1 MKKLYMLPLLAV
13 MAGAGCQQPTHTTST
28 NDTLVSAAADTS
40 HQEAAPEATQER
52 PPTPNIV
59 MELRQH
65 ADSIRQALPSAT
77 PEQAAKMYHIFADAA
92 LLAIQD
98 LSANESKW
106 LDTYINS
113 WSEEAQDY
121 RPDEA
126 TQARVRL
133 LAQAGIEPYSVGEG
147 YTELQLKPNFYQ
159 NLFGQQYLPADYQT
173 YVNINAHEDSSLF
186 QADAGIIVPWSEA
199 ARRVQDWDNFCT
211 KYPGSKLIE
220 QAQKNY
226 TYYMDC
232 FLLGEDN
239 TRTVEDGQLVQE
251 VKEAF
256 EQYVAEY
263 PNTRGGKLVAE
274 FLQLLTETK
283 DRDRLNAWVRERL
296 GIM

>member
-1 MKKLYMLPLLAV
+1 MLPLLAV
-13 MAGAGCQQPTHTTST
+13 MAGAGCQQPTHTTTTS
-28 NDTLVSAAADTS
+28 DTVVNAASDTS
-40 HQEAAPEATQER
+40 YQEVPPEVATPR
-52 PPTPNIV
+52 PPSTNIV
-59 MELRQH
+59 MELRQR
-65 ADSIRQALPSAT
+65 ADSIRHALSSAT

-92 LLAIQD
+92 ILAIQD

-106 LDTYINS
+106 LDTYVNS

-159 NLFGQQYLPADYQT
+159 NLFGQQHLPADYQT

-211 KYPGSKLIE
+211 KYPDSKLAK
-220 QAQKNY
+220 QAQENY

-239 TRTVEDGQLVQE
+239 TRTVEDGQLVPE
-251 VKEAF
+251 VKAAF

-263 PNTRGGKLVAE
+263 PGTRGGRLVAA
-274 FLQLLTETK
+274 FLQLLAETK

-296 GIM
+296 GTE